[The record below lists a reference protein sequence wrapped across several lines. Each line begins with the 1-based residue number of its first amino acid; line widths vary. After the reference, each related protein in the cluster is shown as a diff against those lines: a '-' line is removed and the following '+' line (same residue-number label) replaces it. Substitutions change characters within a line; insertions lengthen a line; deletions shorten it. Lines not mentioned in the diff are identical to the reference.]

1 MVGWGLRAADWVG
14 IVKAEKCD
22 SLQPFHVF
30 EAKSCLWCFMMKKT
44 PKLLH
49 LGVFLEDY
57 GHYNFKVLN
66 RKLSIFPIFSK
77 YYVKNFKKAK
87 IVCINVEED
96 P

>member
-1 MVGWGLRAADWVG
+1 M
-14 IVKAEKCD
+14 
-22 SLQPFHVF
+22 
-30 EAKSCLWCFMMKKT
+30 MMKT
-44 PKLLH
+44 QKLLH

-77 YYVKNFKKAK
+77 YYVQDCLGNFKKTK
-87 IVCINVEED
+87 IMYINVEED